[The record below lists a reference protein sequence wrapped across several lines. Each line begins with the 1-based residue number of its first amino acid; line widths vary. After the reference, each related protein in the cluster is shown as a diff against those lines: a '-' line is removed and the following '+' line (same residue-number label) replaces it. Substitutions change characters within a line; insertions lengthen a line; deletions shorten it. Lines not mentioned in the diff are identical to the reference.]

1 VTNVILPPDFHQF
14 NSAVSTRNLWY
25 NKTKDMRFFALTF
38 DKVIIRF
45 FLMMALIIGGLFA
58 GQPLI
63 ALLALPLFLSAML
76 GVSFLPE
83 PKETAVKTM
92 VENNTMTKQ
101 AA

>member
-1 VTNVILPPDFHQF
+1 
-14 NSAVSTRNLWY
+14 
-25 NKTKDMRFFALTF
+25 MRFFALTI

-45 FLMMALIIGGLFA
+45 FLMMACVIGGMFA

-63 ALLALPLFLSAML
+63 AILALPLFLSAVL

-83 PKETAVKTM
+83 AVEQKEASI
-92 VENNTMTKQ
+92 NTMEANQRQ